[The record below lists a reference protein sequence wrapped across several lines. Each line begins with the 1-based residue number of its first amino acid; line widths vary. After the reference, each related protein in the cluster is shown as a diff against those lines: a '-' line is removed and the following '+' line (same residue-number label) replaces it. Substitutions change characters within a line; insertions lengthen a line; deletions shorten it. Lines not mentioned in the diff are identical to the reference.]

1 METAAEEL
9 TMADEADARAR
20 FAGILAEHGAGLR
33 RVARAYAART
43 DETDDLVQ
51 EIALAIWRA
60 LPSFRGECSPRTFVF
75 RVAHNRGLTFAERTR
90 RGDITA
96 PAREPPEEEALRSLG
111 PTPEEELADNRRRA
125 MLWAAIRE
133 LSPGARAVLTLAL
146 EGMSHEECAQVLG
159 ISANAVAVRLTRAR
173 SDLKAKLEGGAR

>member
-1 METAAEEL
+1 MATAAEEL
-9 TMADEADARAR
+9 TMANEAEERAR
-20 FAGILAEHGAGLR
+20 FAAILAEHGPGLR

-75 RVAHNRGLTFAERTR
+75 RVAHNRGLTFSDRTR
-90 RGDITA
+90 GNVAA
-96 PAREPPEEEALRSLG
+96 PTREPPEEDALRSLQ

-125 MLWAAIRE
+125 LLWAAIRE
-133 LSPGARAVLTLAL
+133 LAPGARAVLTLAL
-146 EGMSHEECAQVLG
+146 EGLSHEEIAQVLG

-173 SDLKAKLEGGAR
+173 GDMKKKLEGGAR